1 MCLCALKRDP
11 AWLRGVLC
19 SVTPAS
25 HAVGFGLCQQRSG
38 FRKGE
43 REGGGDRRGREGGR
57 EGKGKREKGRK
68 VQREDE
74 PFLQRYVRSI
84 ACDPMGVDGF
94 SFNTGVMQMCILR
107 YIHLK
112 SP

>member
-1 MCLCALKRDP
+1 M
-11 AWLRGVLC
+11 
-19 SVTPAS
+19 
-25 HAVGFGLCQQRSG
+25 GFGLCQQRSG
-38 FRKGE
+38 FRKKE
-43 REGGGDRRGREGGR
+43 RERGGGRWRRQAREGGR
-57 EGKGKREKGRK
+57 GRGRK

-94 SFNTGVMQMCILR
+94 SLNTGVMQMCILKC
-107 YIHLK
+107 IHLK